1 MVTRREVL
9 AGALGVKAL
18 AGQPAYAPTLAAQVY
33 VWTQHF
39 RRQKKALADGIEDV
53 IAGTRAAGFE
63 NVELMSLFLTPELR
77 SKTLELLKVHELKIP
92 IVYNGGPMHETAA
105 ARKTIA
111 QTLELAAVVADAGTR
126 VITVNPNPK
135 PKRVRKSDAEL
146 EVQATAVN
154 RLAAGLAKSG
164 LQLVLHHHDPE
175 MAENAR
181 EWRHLLNNTDAGLC
195 IDTHW
200 VLRGGQDTMA
210 ILREAGERLAS
221 LHLRNSRNDIWTEA
235 LGDGDVNYREVAA
248 YLKEIS
254 FQGYLVVELA
264 HQEETKLTRSLEENL
279 RLSRQYA
286 EEVFGA

>member
-1 MVTRREVL
+1 MVTRREIL

-18 AGQPAYAPTLAAQVY
+18 TGQPAYAPTLAAQVY
-33 VWTQHF
+33 VWTQQF
-39 RRQKKALADGIEDV
+39 RRQKRALADGIEDV

-63 NVELMSLFLTPELR
+63 NLELMSLFL
-77 SKTLELLKVHELKIP
+77 TLELLKVHELKIP
-92 IVYNGGPMHETAA
+92 IVYNGGPMHEAAA
-105 ARKTIA
+105 ARKTVA
-111 QTLELAAVVADAGTR
+111 QTLELAGAVADAGTR
-126 VITVNPNPK
+126 VITVNPSPK

-146 EVQATAVN
+146 EVQANAVN
-154 RLAAGLAKSG
+154 RLSAGLAGNG
-164 LQLVLHHHDPE
+164 LKLILHHHDPE

-181 EWRHLLNNTDAGLC
+181 EWRHLLNNTDAGVC

-210 ILREAGERLAS
+210 IVREACERLVS

-248 YLKEIS
+248 YLKQSS

-264 HQEETKLTRSLEENL
+264 HQEETKITRSLEENL